1 MLIHGKERFGAS
13 LFSIT
18 VSALM
23 HAEGNKILMF
33 TAYPMAKEEFL
44 EQVGDNSR
52 VFYLEN
58 ESDIAKASSFQT
70 IIVQSGNIELF
81 KKAFMNL
88 GDISERV
95 VFIKNI
101 ETICDSEIANIIKHK
116 KIIILGDFDQSL
128 FSTEV
133 KEVQWKT
140 KILFSSSE
148 NLEYALPSDIKKYR
162 ASMETSLGKKTVALE

>member
-1 MLIHGKERFGAS
+1 MKKIIDVSTKEEIKISGSDLPMLIHGKERFGAS

-70 IIVQSGNIELF
+70 IIVTDSLNIF
-81 KKAFMNL
+81 Y
-88 GDISERV
+88 
-95 VFIKNI
+95 KNN
-101 ETICDSEIANIIKHK
+101 SFRNI
-116 KIIILGDFDQSL
+116 
-128 FSTEV
+128 TEV
-133 KEVQWKT
+133 HKCFFKMFYMST
-140 KILFSSSE
+140 LDYYCLK
-148 NLEYALPSDIKKYR
+148 
-162 ASMETSLGKKTVALE
+162 